1 MDSAYRRAN
10 SVLGLRLRYARKEL
24 RKLTQPQL
32 AALAG
37 IKQPSLSEIET
48 GETKEVSGPVLIALA
63 KALRVRPEWLVNGD
77 EPVEPNL
84 AATLTP
90 DEVELL
96 QNYRSASKRWRL
108 SLRLMSRLK
117 ADDAQDDLAESVNV
131 LMAKIS
137 ADPVPDSKLG
147 DRWTRPDR
155 KK

>member
-1 MDSAYRRAN
+1 VPIQS
-10 SVLGLRLRYARKEL
+10 LGLRLRYARKEL